1 MDKVQIVCFFITGFI
16 VSRIIVKSRLP
27 EVIINYLISDR
38 HLHLRSIIFI
48 VTAFAAV
55 LSFLI
60 PNVIA
65 VLTILPLAQKLAEIY
80 PADEKTKIKI
90 STALALSII
99 YGANI
104 GGMGSLT
111 GTPANGIMLS
121 FMTLN
126 SVAGTDK
133 ITFSTWFIWGVPVVF
148 MMTAVAWSVIILVFG
163 LINGDSKLKVTLPP
177 SGHSDSYV
185 RKTVI
190 LTIFYMLSSFLLSA
204 VMIGYTAY
212 SVQLTV
218 LILTIVI
225 TTGYLV
231 YLFLMKSDNEN
242 KKPMLAI
249 RDCYSG
255 LPMKGFL
262 FVGISIALGGI
273 FILFDAKGF
282 MSDFLKDYL
291 PAGAPGITLLLIFAL
306 ITTFATELISN
317 TAVQIAMF
325 LLLGSFGSDNEY
337 LFLGYLIV
345 TYSSTSAFMSP
356 IATGVNGLAFGGMGK
371 VSLRKMLTAGFLMN
385 ISGAL
390 IITLWLKLVIHW
402 LFF

>member
-1 MDKVQIVCFFITGFI
+1 MDKVQIVCFFITGFLT
-16 VSRIIVKSRLP
+16 SRIIVKSRLP
-27 EVIINYLISDR
+27 EMIINYLISDR
-38 HLHLRSIIFI
+38 HLHLKSIVFI
-48 VTAFAAV
+48 VTAFTAM

-65 VLTILPLAQKLAEIY
+65 VLTVLPLAQKLADVY
-80 PADEKTKIKI
+80 PQEDKIKLKL
-90 STALALSII
+90 STAFAIAII

-111 GTPANGIMLS
+111 GTPANGIMIS

-126 SVAGTDK
+126 GVPGTEK
-133 ITFSTWFIWGVPVVF
+133 ITFSNWFIWGIPLVLF
-148 MMTAVAWSVIILVFG
+148 MTLIAWIIIVLVFG

-177 SGHSDSYV
+177 TGHSEKYV
-185 RKTVI
+185 LKTVI
-190 LTIFYMLSSFLLSA
+190 MTFVYMLSSFLLSA
-204 VMIGYTAY
+204 VMISY
-212 SVQLTV
+212 SDYSMQLTV
-218 LILTIVI
+218 LVVTILI
-225 TTGYLV
+225 TLGYLL
-231 YLFLMKSDNEN
+231 YLFLIKSDADSNR
-242 KKPMLAI
+242 PMLLI
-249 RDCYSG
+249 KDCYSG
-255 LPMKGFL
+255 LPVKGFL

-273 FILFDAKGF
+273 FILLDAKSF
-282 MSDFLKDYL
+282 MSELLKGYL
-291 PAGAPGITLLLIFAL
+291 PAGAPGIPLLLIFAL
-306 ITTFATELISN
+306 ITTFATELLSN

-337 LFLGYLIV
+337 LILGYLIV

-371 VSLRKMLTAGFLMN
+371 VSLRKMLTAGFFMN
-385 ISGAL
+385 IAGAI